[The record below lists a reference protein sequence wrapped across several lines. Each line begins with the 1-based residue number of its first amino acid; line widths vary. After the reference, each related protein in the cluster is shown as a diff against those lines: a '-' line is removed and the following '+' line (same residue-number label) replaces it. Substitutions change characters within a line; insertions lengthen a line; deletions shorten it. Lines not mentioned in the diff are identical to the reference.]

1 MEVTMKKQSMFFGVL
16 LVGFGIFFLLN
27 ELHMSIAAKVYTWP
41 VLLILI
47 GAALLTESALSQDHS
62 NLLASYILITLGIHF
77 YVSEQIP
84 FWPTNISMVVFMV
97 AISFL
102 LSARK
107 AKSGFFQGGTLLII
121 AILMMFSDRLKL
133 FLPKVED
140 GVNYLT
146 TFWPILLLLVGLYLL
161 FFKRK

>member
-1 MEVTMKKQSMFFGVL
+1 MFFGVL

-121 AILMMFSDRLKL
+121 SILMMFSDRLKL

>member
-1 MEVTMKKQSMFFGVL
+1 MFFGVL

-77 YVSEQIP
+77 YVSDQIP

-107 AKSGFFQGGTLLII
+107 VKSGFFQGGTLLII

>member
-1 MEVTMKKQSMFFGVL
+1 MYQKAAFYHVFCFETPGGYYEKAINVFGVL

-107 AKSGFFQGGTLLII
+107 AKSGFFK
-121 AILMMFSDRLKL
+121 AAPF
-133 FLPKVED
+133 
-140 GVNYLT
+140 
-146 TFWPILLLLVGLYLL
+146 
-161 FFKRK
+161 

>member
-1 MEVTMKKQSMFFGVL
+1 MKKQSMFFGVL

-27 ELHMSIAAKVYTWP
+27 ELHMSIAAKIYTWP

-77 YVSEQIP
+77 YVGEQIP

>member
-1 MEVTMKKQSMFFGVL
+1 MKKQSMFFGVL

-84 FWPTNISMVVFMV
+84 FWPTNISMDVFMV

>member
-1 MEVTMKKQSMFFGVL
+1 MKKQSMFFGVL

-84 FWPTNISMVVFMV
+84 FWPKNISMVVFMV

>member
-1 MEVTMKKQSMFFGVL
+1 MKKQSMFFGVL

-47 GAALLTESALSQDHS
+47 GVALLTESALSQDHS

>member
-1 MEVTMKKQSMFFGVL
+1 MKKQSMFFGVL

-27 ELHMSIAAKVYTWP
+27 ELHMSIAAKIYTWP
-41 VLLILI
+41 VLLVLI
-47 GAALLTESALSQDHS
+47 GAALFTESALSQDHS

>member
-1 MEVTMKKQSMFFGVL
+1 MKKQSMFFGVL

-47 GAALLTESALSQDHS
+47 GAALLTESALSEDHS

>member
-1 MEVTMKKQSMFFGVL
+1 MFFGVL

-107 AKSGFFQGGTLLII
+107 AKSGFFQGGILLII

>member
-1 MEVTMKKQSMFFGVL
+1 MKKQSMFFGVL

-47 GAALLTESALSQDHS
+47 GAALSTESALSQDHS

>member
-1 MEVTMKKQSMFFGVL
+1 MFFGVL

-77 YVSEQIP
+77 YVSEQIS

>member
-1 MEVTMKKQSMFFGVL
+1 MKKQSMFFGVL

-121 AILMMFSDRLKL
+121 SILMMFSDRLKL

>member
-1 MEVTMKKQSMFFGVL
+1 MKKQSMFFGVL

-107 AKSGFFQGGTLLII
+107 AKSGFFQGGILLII

>member
-1 MEVTMKKQSMFFGVL
+1 MFFGVL

-107 AKSGFFQGGTLLII
+107 VKSGFFQGGTLLII

>member
-1 MEVTMKKQSMFFGVL
+1 MKKQSMFFGVL

-77 YVSEQIP
+77 YLSEQIP

>member
-1 MEVTMKKQSMFFGVL
+1 MKKQSMFFGVL

-27 ELHMSIAAKVYTWP
+27 ELHMSIAAEVYTWP

-107 AKSGFFQGGTLLII
+107 AKSGFFQGGILLII

>member
-1 MEVTMKKQSMFFGVL
+1 MKKQSMFFGVL

-77 YVSEQIP
+77 YVSDQIP

-107 AKSGFFQGGTLLII
+107 VKSGFFQGGTLLII

>member
-1 MEVTMKKQSMFFGVL
+1 MKKQSMFFGVL

-47 GAALLTESALSQDHS
+47 GVALLTESALSQDHS

-107 AKSGFFQGGTLLII
+107 AQSGFFQGGTLLII

>member
-1 MEVTMKKQSMFFGVL
+1 MFFGVL

-27 ELHMSIAAKVYTWP
+27 ELHMSIAAKIYTWP

>member
-1 MEVTMKKQSMFFGVL
+1 MKKQSMFFGVL

-47 GAALLTESALSQDHS
+47 GAALLTESALSQGHS

>member
-1 MEVTMKKQSMFFGVL
+1 MFFGVL

-47 GAALLTESALSQDHS
+47 GAALLTESALSEDHS

>member
-1 MEVTMKKQSMFFGVL
+1 MKKQSMFFGVL

-121 AILMMFSDRLKL
+121 AILMMFSDRIKL

>member
-1 MEVTMKKQSMFFGVL
+1 MKKQSMFFGVL

-77 YVSEQIP
+77 YVSEQIS

>member
-1 MEVTMKKQSMFFGVL
+1 MKKQSMFFGVL

-77 YVSEQIP
+77 YVSKQIP

-107 AKSGFFQGGTLLII
+107 VKSGFFQGGTLLII

>member
-1 MEVTMKKQSMFFGVL
+1 
-16 LVGFGIFFLLN
+16 
-27 ELHMSIAAKVYTWP
+27 
-41 VLLILI
+41 
-47 GAALLTESALSQDHS
+47 
-62 NLLASYILITLGIHF
+62 
-77 YVSEQIP
+77 
-84 FWPTNISMVVFMV
+84 MVVFMV

>member
-1 MEVTMKKQSMFFGVL
+1 MKKQSMFFGVL

-107 AKSGFFQGGTLLII
+107 VKSGFFQGGTLLII

>member
-1 MEVTMKKQSMFFGVL
+1 MFFGVL

>member
-1 MEVTMKKQSMFFGVL
+1 MKKQSMFFGVL

-27 ELHMSIAAKVYTWP
+27 ELHMSIAAKIYTWP

>member
-1 MEVTMKKQSMFFGVL
+1 MFFGVL

-77 YVSEQIP
+77 YVSKQIP

-107 AKSGFFQGGTLLII
+107 VKSGFFQGGTLLII

>member
-1 MEVTMKKQSMFFGVL
+1 MFFGVL

-121 AILMMFSDRLKL
+121 AILMMFSDRIKL

>member
-1 MEVTMKKQSMFFGVL
+1 MFFGVL

-47 GAALLTESALSQDHS
+47 GVALLTESALSQDHS

>member
-1 MEVTMKKQSMFFGVL
+1 MKKQSMFFGVL

>member
-1 MEVTMKKQSMFFGVL
+1 MKKQSMFFGVL

-102 LSARK
+102 ISARK

>member
-1 MEVTMKKQSMFFGVL
+1 MFFGVL

-84 FWPTNISMVVFMV
+84 FWPTNISMVVFRV

>member
-1 MEVTMKKQSMFFGVL
+1 MKKQSMFFGVL

-146 TFWPILLLLVGLYLL
+146 TFWPILLLLVGIYLL

>member
-1 MEVTMKKQSMFFGVL
+1 MFFGVL

-140 GVNYLT
+140 GVNHLT

>member
-1 MEVTMKKQSMFFGVL
+1 MKKQSMFFGVL

-62 NLLASYILITLGIHF
+62 NLLASYILITLGIYF

>member
-1 MEVTMKKQSMFFGVL
+1 MKKQSMFFGVL

-27 ELHMSIAAKVYTWP
+27 ELHMSVAAKVYTWP